1 MKHLNKLMIACV
13 VGLTSIGMSAS
24 ASAQSVTTTNV
35 AGDSAYWSSGN
46 AAPTNLSRNS
56 VMSGNLETWSTN
68 AEQDARNQSIQVA
81 AASLGSQAGL
91 AARTEQIKRSLML
104 RASEYD
110 RSFDFSRLML
120 EPGFIPPVI
129 SEGRNAYNQPNDNE
143 ARASDLIFR
152 IERPA
157 RIVSANPTWR
167 TYLLQDA
174 TPAVRPETTV
184 LPKTREEKALWDVW
198 AQKGWDEGARLAD
211 ANFEAN
217 LARLKQDFEGMVR
230 FKSLYQQGLVSKPRL
245 ERANLGVTGGGDEMA
260 INDRIIRITESAM
273 LDANKKN
280 WGTTSPRTTTT
291 DK

>member
-1 MKHLNKLMIACV
+1 MKHFNKLMIACV
-13 VGLTSIGMSAS
+13 VGLTSIAMTAS

-35 AGDSAYWSSGN
+35 AGDSAYWSGGN

-104 RASEYD
+104 RASQYD
-110 RSFDFSRLML
+110 KSFDFSRLML

-143 ARASDLIFR
+143 ARASDFVFR

-184 LPKTREEKALWDVW
+184 LPKTRDEKALWDVW

-245 ERANLGVTGGGDEMA
+245 ERATLGVTGGGDEMA

-280 WGTTSPRTTTT
+280 WGTTTPRTTTT
-291 DK
+291 DR